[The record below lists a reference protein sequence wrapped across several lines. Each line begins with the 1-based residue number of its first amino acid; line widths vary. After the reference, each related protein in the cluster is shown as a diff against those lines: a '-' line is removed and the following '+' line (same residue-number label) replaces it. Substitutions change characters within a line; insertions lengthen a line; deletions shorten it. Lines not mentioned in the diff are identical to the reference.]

1 MDLDERMKDVM
12 EYILRLWEADFA
24 VSKNIRNI
32 ALSNNAIIPKHDNMI
47 LVKQVGV
54 YVNILNCRLK
64 KYLAE
69 IFKKNNV
76 NLTAEQYLVM
86 DALWNEG
93 TLTQQAI
100 AFIIQKDKNSVTQ
113 FIDNLEKKGLVAR
126 SVAKEDRRVNN
137 IVVTEAGMALKDST
151 KQLAIDTMNKALE
164 DISETDLQTFVSV
177 LKKVCANISDSGKK
191 EEEMAL

>member
-1 MDLDERMKDVM
+1 
-12 EYILRLWEADFA
+12 
-24 VSKNIRNI
+24 
-32 ALSNNAIIPKHDNMI
+32 MI

-64 KYLAE
+64 KHLAE
-69 IFKKNNV
+69 VFKKNNV

-86 DALWNEG
+86 DTLWNEG

-113 FIDNLEKKGLVAR
+113 FIDNLEKKGLVTR

-137 IVVTEAGMALKDST
+137 IMVTAEGMALKDST
-151 KQLAIDTMNKALE
+151 KQLAIKTMEKALE
-164 DISETDLQTFVSV
+164 GIPEDDVHTFVTV
-177 LKKVCANISDSGKK
+177 LKKICGNIGDLG
-191 EEEMAL
+191 

>member
-1 MDLDERMKDVM
+1 
-12 EYILRLWEADFA
+12 
-24 VSKNIRNI
+24 
-32 ALSNNAIIPKHDNMI
+32 MI

-69 IFKKNNV
+69 VFKKNNV
-76 NLTAEQYLVM
+76 NLTGEQYLVM

-113 FIDNLEKKGLVAR
+113 FIDNLEKKGLVTR
-126 SVAKEDRRVNN
+126 SVAKGDRRVNN
-137 IVVTEAGMALKDST
+137 IVVTEEGMALKDST
-151 KQLAIDTMNKALE
+151 KQLAIETMNKAMKDIPEE
-164 DISETDLQTFVSV
+164 DVQTFVTV
-177 LKKVCANISDSGKK
+177 LKKICGNISDF
-191 EEEMAL
+191 

>member
-1 MDLDERMKDVM
+1 
-12 EYILRLWEADFA
+12 
-24 VSKNIRNI
+24 
-32 ALSNNAIIPKHDNMI
+32 MI

-69 IFKKNNV
+69 VFKKNNV
-76 NLTAEQYLVM
+76 NLTGEQYLVM

-126 SVAKEDRRVNN
+126 SVSKDDRRVNN
-137 IVVTEAGMALKDST
+137 IVVTKEG
-151 KQLAIDTMNKALE
+151 TMNKAI
-164 DISETDLQTFVSV
+164 DGISEEDLNTFVSV
-177 LKKVCANISDSGKK
+177 LKKVCGNISDFGTKIG
-191 EEEMAL
+191 

>member
-1 MDLDERMKDVM
+1 
-12 EYILRLWEADFA
+12 
-24 VSKNIRNI
+24 
-32 ALSNNAIIPKHDNMI
+32 MI

-69 IFKKNNV
+69 VFKKNGV
-76 NLTAEQYLVM
+76 NLTGEQYLVM

-113 FIDNLEKKGLVAR
+113 FIDNLEKKGLVTR

-137 IVVTEAGMALKDST
+137 ILVTEEGMALKDST
-151 KQLAIDTMNKALE
+151 KQLAIETMNKAVAG
-164 DISETDLQTFVSV
+164 ISEDDLNTFVSV
-177 LKKVCANISDSGKK
+177 LKKVSSNISDFGKQP
-191 EEEMAL
+191 ESW

>member
-1 MDLDERMKDVM
+1 
-12 EYILRLWEADFA
+12 
-24 VSKNIRNI
+24 
-32 ALSNNAIIPKHDNMI
+32 MI
-47 LVKQVGV
+47 LVKQAGV

-69 IFKKNNV
+69 VFKQNGV

-86 DALWNEG
+86 DTLWNEG

-113 FIDNLEKKGLVAR
+113 FIDNLEKKGLVTR

-137 IVVTEAGMALKDST
+137 IVVTQEGMALKDSI
-151 KQLAIDTMNKALE
+151 KKLAIKTMEKALE
-164 DISETDLQTFVSV
+164 GIPEQDVLTFVDV
-177 LKKVCANISDSGKK
+177 LKKVCANI
-191 EEEMAL
+191 

>member
-1 MDLDERMKDVM
+1 
-12 EYILRLWEADFA
+12 
-24 VSKNIRNI
+24 
-32 ALSNNAIIPKHDNMI
+32 MI

-69 IFKKNNV
+69 VFKKNGV

-113 FIDNLEKKGLVAR
+113 FIDNLEKKGLVTR
-126 SVAKEDRRVNN
+126 SVAKDDRRVNN
-137 IVVTEAGMALKDST
+137 IMLTEEGMALKDST
-151 KQLAIDTMNKALE
+151 KKLAINTMEKALE
-164 DISETDLQTFVSV
+164 GIAEQDVLTFVDV
-177 LKKVCANISDSGKK
+177 LKKVCANI
-191 EEEMAL
+191 

>member
-1 MDLDERMKDVM
+1 
-12 EYILRLWEADFA
+12 
-24 VSKNIRNI
+24 
-32 ALSNNAIIPKHDNMI
+32 MI
-47 LVKQVGV
+47 LVKQAGV
-54 YVNILNCRLK
+54 YVNILNCKLK
-64 KYLAE
+64 KHLAE
-69 IFKKNNV
+69 VFKKNGV

-86 DALWNEG
+86 DTLWNEG

-126 SVAKEDRRVNN
+126 SVSHEDRRVNN

-164 DISETDLQTFVSV
+164 GIPEEDVQTCVEV
-177 LKKVCANISDSGKK
+177 MKKVCANI
-191 EEEMAL
+191 

>member
-1 MDLDERMKDVM
+1 
-12 EYILRLWEADFA
+12 
-24 VSKNIRNI
+24 
-32 ALSNNAIIPKHDNMI
+32 MI

-69 IFKKNNV
+69 EFKKNGV

-86 DALWNEG
+86 DTLWNEG

-113 FIDNLEKKGLVAR
+113 FIDNLEKKGLVTR
-126 SVAKEDRRVNN
+126 SVAKDDRRVNN
-137 IVVTEAGMALKDST
+137 IVVTKEGMALKDST
-151 KQLAIDTMNKALE
+151 KQLAIDTMNKALKDIPEE
-164 DISETDLQTFVSV
+164 DVQTFVTV
-177 LKKVCANISDSGKK
+177 LKKVCANISDF
-191 EEEMAL
+191 

>member
-1 MDLDERMKDVM
+1 
-12 EYILRLWEADFA
+12 
-24 VSKNIRNI
+24 
-32 ALSNNAIIPKHDNMI
+32 MI

-69 IFKKNNV
+69 VFKKNGV

-86 DALWNEG
+86 DTLWNEG

-113 FIDNLEKKGLVAR
+113 FIDNLEKKGLVKR
-126 SVAKEDRRVNN
+126 SISKEDRRVNN
-137 IVVTEAGMALKDST
+137 IVVTEKGMALKDST
-151 KQLAIDTMNKALE
+151 KQLAIDTMNHALE
-164 DISETDLQTFVSV
+164 GIPEEDVQTFVGV
-177 LKKVCANISDSGKK
+177 LKKVGANISDFGKDA
-191 EEEMAL
+191 EGLDL

>member
-1 MDLDERMKDVM
+1 
-12 EYILRLWEADFA
+12 
-24 VSKNIRNI
+24 
-32 ALSNNAIIPKHDNMI
+32 MI

-64 KYLAE
+64 KYLSE
-69 IFKKNNV
+69 VFKKKGV

-86 DALWNEG
+86 DTLWNEG

-113 FIDNLEKKGLVAR
+113 FIDNLEKKGLVMR

-137 IVVTEAGMALKDST
+137 IMVTPEGMALKDST
-151 KQLAIDTMNKALE
+151 KQLAIDTMEKALKGIPE
-164 DISETDLQTFVSV
+164 SDVLTFVAV
-177 LKKVCANISDSGKK
+177 LKKVCANISDFGKGA
-191 EEEMAL
+191 EELAL